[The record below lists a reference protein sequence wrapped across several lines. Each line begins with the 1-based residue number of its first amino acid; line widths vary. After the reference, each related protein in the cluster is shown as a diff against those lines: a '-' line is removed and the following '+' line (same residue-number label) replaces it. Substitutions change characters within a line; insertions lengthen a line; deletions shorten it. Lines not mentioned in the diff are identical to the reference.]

1 MTRREPVDRRRR
13 RWALLA
19 AALWVAG
26 LFALSSMP
34 LGGDSL
40 DFWWRFAHDDKVVH
54 AVLYAVLGA
63 LLRLGSGRGAVA
75 VTGGGLVGVLDEW
88 LVQARGPGRHPD
100 PFDLLADVAGA
111 ALGALAV
118 GALARRRRG
127 RALE

>member
-1 MTRREPVDRRRR
+1 MSRHETVGRRPR

-19 AALWVAG
+19 AALWMVG

-34 LGGDSL
+34 LGGGSL

-54 AVLYAVLGA
+54 AGLYAVLGA
-63 LLRLGSGRGAVA
+63 LLRLASGRPAVA
-75 VTGGGLVGVLDEW
+75 VAGGGLVGILDEW
-88 LVQARGPGRHPD
+88 LVQARVPGRHPD
-100 PFDLLADVAGA
+100 PIDLLADVVGA

>member
-1 MTRREPVDRRRR
+1 MTRAASDPRRRR

-19 AALWVAG
+19 AALWVVG

-34 LGGDSL
+34 LGDGSL
-40 DFWWRFAHDDKVVH
+40 DFWWRFEHDDKLVH
-54 AVLYAVLGA
+54 AGLYAVLGA

-75 VTGGGLVGVLDEW
+75 VAGGGLTGIVDEW
-88 LVQARGPGRHPD
+88 LVQARVPGRHPD
-100 PFDLLADVAGA
+100 PFDLLADVVGA

-118 GALARRRRG
+118 SVLVRRRRG